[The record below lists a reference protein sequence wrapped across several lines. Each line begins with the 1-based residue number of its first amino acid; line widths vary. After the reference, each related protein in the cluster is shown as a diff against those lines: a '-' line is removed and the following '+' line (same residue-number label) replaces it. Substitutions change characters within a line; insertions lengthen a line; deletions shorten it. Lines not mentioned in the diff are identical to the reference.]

1 MSYYH
6 VLNNDSNV
14 NNHFLS
20 SLQLFFFN
28 KTLYSFF
35 NTFCR
40 NGKKGLTLKLV
51 LLLLNSLKYK
61 TLLSPILIL
70 KSVILNNKFF
80 FKVNETKFRRRTFFS
95 VSHLDPEHQIS
106 YSIGSLNRYLKRVV
120 FDDQSDIVDTLT
132 KFFLSF
138 FLKDDHVYKDYIN
151 DIINSNQSINEVFSD
166 LDEFE
171 DRSISKSNFNNKN
184 TGKIY
189 LNTLFNSYVNKI
201 PKKISNGSIT
211 LGNVDRTNDI
221 GQNVN
226 DSVVNMNSSK
236 HNRKKVLDNTRKSKG
251 KSKTVVD
258 LSHKEQYNNNFNVF
272 DLNGINISYGNEDF
286 IGTSLEY
293 LDISDIKLN
302 QYFKNYGNLKNKIIY
317 YFLSNQLSS
326 LYLLMESVYN
336 YIFNFTVDNVFEE
349 ATISVDL
356 KKGKSYFDNS
366 LDKER
371 MILDRI
377 KNNFHSE
384 VEHFILWLIHV
395 ELKSN
400 IGIDFMHMSKTNSIY
415 KWMLYDRSFTS
426 YLQRY
431 YLQYYNVL
439 NKLTRGS
446 YVKYIDINS
455 LIEKNNGNDNNS
467 EVEVTSL
474 YRKNIFGI
482 FRNYIEVLK
491 RFEEDKEK
499 KKEIIKKLQEKEDK
513 KRLIANIRNS
523 FKKKMFS
530 NVSRIINRILPHLIR
545 QLDFNSNTLD
555 YKKTHRYVSYKFKRM
570 RVIGY
575 Y

>member
-14 NNHFLS
+14 NNHFIS

-35 NTFCR
+35 NTFCK

-51 LLLLNSLKYK
+51 LLLLNNLKYK
-61 TLLSPILIL
+61 TLLSPIVIL

-95 VSHLDPEHQIS
+95 VSHLDAEHQIS
-106 YSIGSLNRYLKRVV
+106 YSIGSLNRYLKQVV

-138 FLKDDHVYKDYIN
+138 FLKDDHLYKDYIN

-171 DRSISKSNFNNKN
+171 DRSISKSNYNIKN

-189 LNTLFNSYVNKI
+189 LNTLFNNYLNKI
-201 PKKISNGSIT
+201 PKKISDDSIT
-211 LGNVDRTNDI
+211 LVNVNRTNDI
-221 GQNVN
+221 EQNV
-226 DSVVNMNSSK
+226 DSNNPK
-236 HNRKKVLDNTRKSKG
+236 YNKKKVLDNTYKSKG
-251 KSKTVVD
+251 KSKIVTNY
-258 LSHKEQYNNNFNVF
+258 KEQYNSNSNIF
-272 DLNGINISYGNEDF
+272 DLSGINISYNNEDF
-286 IGTSLEY
+286 IGTPLEY
-293 LDISDIKLN
+293 IDISDIKLN
-302 QYFKNYGNLKNKIIY
+302 QYFKNYSNLKNKIIY

-336 YIFNFTVDNVFEE
+336 YVFNFTIDNVFEE
-349 ATISVDL
+349 ATISVDF
-356 KKGKSYFDNS
+356 KKGKSYFDSS
-366 LDKER
+366 LNKER

-400 IGIDFMHMSKTNSIY
+400 IGIDFMHMSKSNSIY
-415 KWMLYDRSFTS
+415 KWMLYDRSLTS

-431 YLQYYNVL
+431 YMQYYNVFS
-439 NKLTRGS
+439 KLVRGS
-446 YVKYIDINS
+446 NVKYIDINS
-455 LIEKNNGNDNNS
+455 LMEKNNGNYNNS
-467 EVEVTSL
+467 EIEVTSL

-491 RFEEDKEK
+491 RAEEEKEK
-499 KKEIIKKLQEKEDK
+499 KKEIIKQLQEKEDK
-513 KRLIANIRNS
+513 KRLISNIRNS

-530 NVSRIINRILPHLIR
+530 NVSRIINRILPHLIK
-545 QLDFNSNTLD
+545 QLDLNSNTLN
-555 YKKTHRYVSYKFKRM
+555 YKKTHKYVSYKFKRM